1 MLIFQYLNLIGSGL
15 RRDAG
20 CLEIGVC
27 NLHKLAGAQTLQGCR
42 VAEFIEN
49 DGVICDNVSSLTIDI
64 IDVSGIEESI
74 FRVDIGNPTD
84 ADDGGRLWRLL
95 YGNKVGIGL
104 WGNAPGKTWGEY
116 HVDPHTFLDTAG
128 ADISSVSIQYYCV
141 SIQVKPK
148 VFNGHT
154 SIILWDGVGHNHV
167 PIVSV
172 LAGYFLYK
180 RVVDAHEISLLRYRS
195 ARIVIH
201 IFYRCSFFSYD
212 MQIWMICAENEWKWM
227 LGLQKSV

>member
-104 WGNAPGKTWGEY
+104 WGM
-116 HVDPHTFLDTAG
+116 
-128 ADISSVSIQYYCV
+128 
-141 SIQVKPK
+141 
-148 VFNGHT
+148 
-154 SIILWDGVGHNHV
+154 
-167 PIVSV
+167 
-172 LAGYFLYK
+172 
-180 RVVDAHEISLLRYRS
+180 LLVRREENTTL
-195 ARIVIH
+195 IH
-201 IFYRCSFFSYD
+201 IPFWTQQA
-212 MQIWMICAENEWKWM
+212 QIFRP
-227 LGLQKSV
+227 